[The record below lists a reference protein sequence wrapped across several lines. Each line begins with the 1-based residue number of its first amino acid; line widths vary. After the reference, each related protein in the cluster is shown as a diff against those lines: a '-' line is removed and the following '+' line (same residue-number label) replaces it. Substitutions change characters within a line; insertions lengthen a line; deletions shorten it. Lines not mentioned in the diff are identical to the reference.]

1 MFAEAELPIRYL
13 TGKTT
18 NLNGYTFRKP
28 GAKDDDLDPKP
39 EDAPKIFK
47 SMYTDYVFVVNMF
60 GHYVNTTNTN
70 NTIEPGFTKL
80 SCIRP
85 ELKGATHDSNSATGK
100 DDKKNAAVPVSS
112 PLALIMAV
120 AGLMVASFL

>member
-1 MFAEAELPIRYL
+1 MLVEAELPIRYL

-18 NLNGYTFRKP
+18 NVNAYTFRKP
-28 GAKDDDLDPKP
+28 DDTDDLDPKP

-60 GHYVNTTNTN
+60 GHYVNSTDKN
-70 NTIEPGFTKL
+70 NTIEAGFTKL

-85 ELKGATHDSNSATGK
+85 ELNGTSKATDGKDSK
-100 DDKKNAAVPVSS
+100 DDKKNTAAPMSS

-120 AGLMVASFL
+120 AGLIGFSVL